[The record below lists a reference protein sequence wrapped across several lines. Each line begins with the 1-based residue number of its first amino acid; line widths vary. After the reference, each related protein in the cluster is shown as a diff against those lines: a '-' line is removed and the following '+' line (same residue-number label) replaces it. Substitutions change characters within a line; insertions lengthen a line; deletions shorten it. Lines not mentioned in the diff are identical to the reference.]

1 MSVLSQNYL
10 ISYRRLKRNHTCDI
24 AADIQGET
32 WNNQEEKTCS
42 ATGNHSTTEV
52 QVSHGF
58 SPYFPISHH
67 MDELTLTGHSKQLI
81 SFYHLALRR

>member
-10 ISYRRLKRNHTCDI
+10 ISYRRLKHNHTGNR

-32 WNNQEEKTCS
+32 WHNQEEKTRS

-52 QVSHGF
+52 RVSHGF
-58 SPYFPISHH
+58 RPYFPISHH